1 MNKKHFLALSFG
13 LKVLLYLLVLAVWMS
28 CSNNSNN
35 RAVQLL
41 HEVSVANQQGQY
53 DKALGLVDSLRR
65 TYPKAIEQR
74 KKTLEIYKTAT
85 EKKYQSLIKQ
95 HAEELRLLDERLAEK
110 YRQVAEMRE
119 AGTAAERDYANLAL
133 LKKNRDSIQAR
144 FDAECA
150 VVRKIRHTK

>member
-35 RAVQLL
+35 RAVLLL
-41 HEVSVANQQGQY
+41 HEVSVANRQGQY
-53 DKALGLVDSLRR
+53 DKALELVDSLRR